1 MKKLFLFVPVIL
13 LTVLVLAALM
23 FMQSQGQVA
32 RASTEL
38 VFFEHATA
46 IKQITVGTATDLRGN
61 YVVFYDPLFDAANQ
75 HQVGNVN
82 GTCVNTSNT
91 MEECRFTIILQK
103 GQITLEGPE
112 IDTTSGSYVDDTF
125 SVTGG
130 TGIYNG
136 AEGQLVQKT
145 LKTAAGLE
153 FKFSL
158 QIH

>member
-1 MKKLFLFVPVIL
+1 MKKFFLLVPIVLLIAVAVTAFGFMKNGVVSASGAELHFV
-13 LTVLVLAALM
+13 
-23 FMQSQGQVA
+23 
-32 RASTEL
+32 
-38 VFFEHATA
+38 EHTTA

-61 YVVFYDPLFDAANQ
+61 YIVFDDPVFDAADK